1 MSLNYE
7 AELYK
12 GGLMTTVKVMKHEYD
27 NIEVTFKRNLNSETG
42 KPIIDS
48 KFTMFFTE
56 REFKEF
62 FLPLVNEMKVRFE
75 NVSEPRSS
83 I

>member
-7 AELYK
+7 AELFK
-12 GGLMTTVKVMKHEYD
+12 SGLLTTVKVMMHEYD
-27 NIEVTFKRNLNSETG
+27 NIEVTFTRKLDDENS

-56 REFKEF
+56 REFREF
-62 FLPLVNEMKVRFE
+62 FLPFINEMKVRFE
-75 NVSEPRSS
+75 NEPSN
-83 I
+83 

>member
-7 AELYK
+7 AELFK
-12 GGLMTTVKVMKHEYD
+12 SGLLTTVRVMKHEYD
-27 NIEVTFKRNLNSETG
+27 NIEVTFARKLDDNG

-56 REFKEF
+56 REFREF
-62 FLPLVNEMKVRFE
+62 FLPFIHEMKVRFE

>member
-12 GGLMTTVKVMKHEYD
+12 GGLLTTVKVMKHEYD
-27 NIEVTFKRNLNSETG
+27 NIEVTFKRNLKNETG
-42 KPIIDS
+42 KPIVDS
-48 KFTMFFTE
+48 SFTMFYTE

-62 FLPLVNEMKVRFE
+62 FLPFINEMKVRFE
-75 NVSEPRSS
+75 NDLKPSN
-83 I
+83 

>member
-7 AELYK
+7 AELFK
-12 GGLMTTVKVMKHEYD
+12 SGLLTTVRVAQHEYD
-27 NIEVTFKRNLNSETG
+27 NIEVTFARKLNDENS

-48 KFTMFFTE
+48 KFTMFFSE

-62 FLPLVNEMKVRFE
+62 FLPFVNEMKVRFE
-75 NVSEPRSS
+75 NEPSN
-83 I
+83 

>member
-12 GGLMTTVKVMKHEYD
+12 GGLLTTVKVMKHEYD
-27 NIEVTFKRNLNSETG
+27 NIEVTFKRHLENETG

-48 KFTMFFTE
+48 SFTMFYTE

-62 FLPLVNEMKVRFE
+62 FLPLINELKVRFE
-75 NVSEPRSS
+75 NDLKPSN
-83 I
+83 

>member
-12 GGLMTTVKVMKHEYD
+12 GGLLTTVKVVKHEYD
-27 NIEVTFKRNLNSETG
+27 NIEVTFKRNLKGETG

-48 KFTMFFTE
+48 SFTMFYTE

-62 FLPLVNEMKVRFE
+62 FLPLINELKVRFE
-75 NVSEPRSS
+75 NELEPSN
-83 I
+83 

>member
-7 AELYK
+7 AELFK
-12 GGLMTTVKVMKHEYD
+12 SGLLTTVKVMMHEYD
-27 NIEVTFKRNLNSETG
+27 NIEVTFARKLDDENS

-56 REFKEF
+56 REFREF
-62 FLPLVNEMKVRFE
+62 FLPFINEMKVRFE
-75 NVSEPRSS
+75 NEPSN
-83 I
+83 

>member
-12 GGLMTTVKVMKHEYD
+12 GGLLTTVKVMKHEYD
-27 NIEVTFKRNLNSETG
+27 NIEVTFKRNLTSETG

-48 KFTMFFTE
+48 SFTMFYTE
-56 REFKEF
+56 REFREF
-62 FLPLVNEMKVRFE
+62 FLPLINEMKVRFE
-75 NVSEPRSS
+75 NDPKPSN
-83 I
+83 